1 MGAAAAK
8 LGDRIVAVDIH
19 MVSMPPPIPGPVPLP
34 HAFSGLLNGN
44 LSTNVRIMGRF
55 AATVGSTAINAPP
68 HIAQG
73 IAFATPP
80 SNQGKVMQ
88 GSPTVNINGK
98 PAARMGDVALTCND
112 PVDVPVGKVVAAGT
126 VMIG

>member
-19 MVSMPPPIPGPVPLP
+19 MVVMPPPVPGPVPLP

-44 LSTNVRIMGRF
+44 LSTNVKITGQF

-73 IAFATPP
+73 VGFATPP
-80 SNQGKVMQ
+80 SNQGKVIQ
-88 GSPTVNINGK
+88 GSATVNINGK
-98 PAARMGDVALTCND
+98 PAARMGDVAQTCND
-112 PVDVPVGKVVAAGT
+112 PVDVPVGKVIAAGT
-126 VMIG
+126 VMFG